1 MKTLIQAFNVNRR
14 ALTEGKRTVDQA
26 RQENVALGRGWDKV
40 LGVVKT
46 KVSAS
51 IAAGEKVD
59 TSFFA
64 DKETEKKQ

>member
-26 RQENVALGRGWDKV
+26 RQENVALGKV

-46 KVSAS
+46 RVSAS